1 MADRDRIVA
10 ETQARAHQAALA
22 DAADGDPGETNEPP
36 VLRNREPVRE
46 HQQAARTARADD
58 RCLMAT
64 EIVSNGSKWYGQAPD
79 TIEQLLAILVSH
91 PLEPWSVIER
101 SRVSRTVGY
110 FGNFRTISH
119 VFNIL
124 TDDPAVIRRLSR
136 AIRANQRR
144 YPASPN
150 PQVSKD

>member
-1 MADRDRIVA
+1 
-10 ETQARAHQAALA
+10 
-22 DAADGDPGETNEPP
+22 
-36 VLRNREPVRE
+36 
-46 HQQAARTARADD
+46 
-58 RCLMAT
+58 MAT